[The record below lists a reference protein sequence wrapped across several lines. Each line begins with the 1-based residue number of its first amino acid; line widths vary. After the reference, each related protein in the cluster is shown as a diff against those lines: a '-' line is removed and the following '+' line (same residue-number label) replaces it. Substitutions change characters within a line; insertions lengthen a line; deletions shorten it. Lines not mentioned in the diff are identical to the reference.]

1 MRDKRLMHQALIKHI
16 AASWLSPTQTAC
28 MASVSTMCRAT
39 DLTSLLLFALF
50 VAHAWGAHAQ
60 GDAQHWPWS
69 QAGGAAG
76 LGALNLAYL
85 APSQLAAALGYPGG
99 TYPAAMS
106 ATPAALGY
114 PGGTYPAASATPSEL
129 GGAAWGLAAG
139 YGEVGA
145 AASGGPS
152 MGGAGGPAE
161 GPPAA
166 GDRAAS
172 SSSDNC
178 MFEAEAPGGAHTGV

>member
-1 MRDKRLMHQALIKHI
+1 M
-16 AASWLSPTQTAC
+16 
-28 MASVSTMCRAT
+28 
-39 DLTSLLLFALF
+39 
-50 VAHAWGAHAQ
+50 WGAHVQGEAQ
-60 GDAQHWPWS
+60 QWPWS

-99 TYPAAMS
+99 TYPAA
-106 ATPAALGY
+106 
-114 PGGTYPAASATPSEL
+114 ASATPSEL
-129 GGAAWGLAAG
+129 GGAAWGLATC
-139 YGEVGA
+139 YGEAGA

-152 MGGAGGPAE
+152 AGGAGGPAE

-178 MFEAEAPGGAHTGV
+178 MFETGAPGGAHAGG